1 MALGATEKEITVF
14 VAELIAGKS
23 QREAYRIARPLSK
36 KWKDKCVD
44 EKASV
49 LFNTEKVQKRY
60 AELLAKATA
69 AVEKECALTFAEKR
83 RILLNIATDPA
94 ERRENVIKA
103 IDLDNK
109 MEGVYIN
116 RTELSG
122 AGGGAIEFVWAGD
135 DSEG

>member
-14 VAELIAGKS
+14 VAEIIAGKS

-36 KWKDKCVD
+36 KWKDETVD
-44 EKASV
+44 KRACE
-49 LFNTEKVQKRY
+49 LFGKVQGRY

-69 AVEKECALTFAEKR
+69 AVEKEMVLTFAEKR
-83 RILLNIATDPA
+83 RILLNIATDA
-94 ERRENVIKA
+94 NERRENVIKA

-116 RTELSG
+116 RTELTG
-122 AGGGAIEFVWAGD
+122 NNGGPLEFVWAGD
-135 DSEG
+135 DE